1 MRQVPDRS
9 ERVIQSS
16 SSQEESELSAK
27 SAQRLNSVF
36 VIMVFMWFDFFV
48 LLNETWGVLG
58 DVFPRKRGGG
68 GVLFLFQRQ
77 LLEVVH

>member
-36 VIMVFMWFDFFV
+36 VIMVFMWLDFCV
-48 LLNETWGVLG
+48 WVTGTWG
-58 DVFPRKRGGG
+58 DVPS
-68 GVLFLFQRQ
+68 
-77 LLEVVH
+77 

>member
-1 MRQVPDRS
+1 MRQVPDRSERVIQSS

-36 VIMVFMWFDFFV
+36 VIMVFMWFDF
-48 LLNETWGVLG
+48 
-58 DVFPRKRGGG
+58 
-68 GVLFLFQRQ
+68 LFC
-77 LLEVVH
+77 